1 VAARD
6 RASQREEQ
14 GEAKRWFT
22 VLLAPIRDAEGGGV
36 RRSGARFASRYARI
50 AGFLHRPSLASR
62 LHCMLLV
69 KATEFDDDALV
80 ERIAL
85 AIGDCLGA
93 GSLSRHTG
101 ALTAYFPCTA
111 HWARVL
117 SKAKAGTGWAFP
129 GVRLGPVAALI
140 NAISA
145 GRDRETQLELMSFAA
160 RGSRIVFQRCPWN
173 LGEVLFVVLPDDAAV
188 TTNFVLL
195 RSVLESVRRDVG
207 MVRGPRVEAR
217 FWN

>member
-1 VAARD
+1 MV
-6 RASQREEQ
+6 
-14 GEAKRWFT
+14 
-22 VLLAPIRDAEGGGV
+22 P
-36 RRSGARFASRYARI
+36 
-50 AGFLHRPSLASR
+50 H
-62 LHCMLLV
+62 LHCMSLV
-69 KATEFDDDALV
+69 KATELDAAALV

-101 ALTAYFPCTA
+101 ALTAYFPCTE

-117 SKAKAGTGWAFP
+117 SKAQAGTGWAFP

-140 NAISA
+140 NKISA
-145 GRDRETQLELMSFAA
+145 SQVRETQLELMSFAA

-188 TTNFVLL
+188 ATNFVLL
-195 RSVLESVRRDVG
+195 RRVLESVRHDVG
-207 MVRGPRVEAR
+207 MVRGPRLEAHM
-217 FWN
+217 WN